1 MTMHVSNR
9 ALLAGAS
16 RLERKD
22 AAGGDGDHGALTKS
36 FESLH
41 KAFDQF
47 KEKNDARIDEVKK
60 GFDDVVRKE
69 QVDKISAALADMQK
83 TYDQEILALKR
94 AKTAAGEE
102 KAPELVEYGKKFNAY
117 MRGEYGD
124 ERFPREVK
132 EAAQKAMEAK
142 ALSVGSDPSGGFTV
156 LPEIDRMIDERIK
169 LVSPMRQ
176 YATVRQ
182 ISTASYKR
190 FVNEH
195 GATSGWVGEVD
206 SRPDTSTPTL
216 REIEIPVHEIYAKPV
231 ASQSLLD
238 DSFVNI
244 EQWLAQEVETEFSYQ
259 EGVAFIS
266 GTGLKKPTGILS
278 QTIAADTAAD
288 LAWGTVGY
296 YPSGAS
302 GDFDATATFNGL
314 IDMIYGLKPG
324 YRANASFLANRR
336 TWARARK
343 LKDTTGQYLWQPP
356 VQAGAPAQLLGYA
369 ANDMEDMPDMAANSY
384 SMGFGDWKR
393 AYTIVDRIGTRVLRD
408 PYTSKPNVQF
418 YTTKRVGGQ
427 VTMHEAYKLLKF
439 ATS

>member
-1 MTMHVSNR
+1 MAMHVSNR

-22 AAGGDGDHGALTKS
+22 ASGDNADLGALTKS
-36 FESLH
+36 FEAIN
-41 KAFDQF
+41 KAFAEF
-47 KEKNDARIDEVKK
+47 KEKNDASINEVKK

-69 QVDKISAALADMQK
+69 HVDKISAAIADLQK

-94 AKTAAGEE
+94 AKSAGGGEE
-102 KAPELVEYGKKFNAY
+102 KTPEQIEYGQKWRNWFRK
-117 MRGEYGD
+117 GESRD
-124 ERFPREVK
+124 FTESDLRE
-132 EAAQKAMEAK
+132 MEKK
-142 ALSVGSDPSGGFTV
+142 ALSVASDPDGGFTV
-156 LPEIDRMIDERIK
+156 LPEVDRMIDERLK

-182 ISTASYKR
+182 IGTASYKR
-190 FVNEH
+190 FVNLH
-195 GATSGWVGEVD
+195 GATSGWVGESD
-206 SRPDTSTPTL
+206 ARTATATPTL
-216 REIEIPVHEIYAKPV
+216 KEIEIPVHEIYAMPV

-244 EQWLAQEVETEFSYQ
+244 EQWLAQEVEQEFAYQ
-259 EGVAFIS
+259 EGVAFIL

-288 LAWGTVGY
+288 LPWGTVGY

-302 GDFDATATFNGL
+302 GAFDTTATFNGL
-314 IDMIYGLKPG
+314 IDMIYGLKAA
-324 YRANASFLANRR
+324 YRAGASFIANRR
-336 TWARARK
+336 TWAGARK

-369 ANDMEDMPDMAANSY
+369 AGDMEDMPDMAANSY
-384 SMGFGDWKR
+384 SMAFGDWKR

-408 PYTSKPNVQF
+408 PYTSKPNVLF

>member
-1 MTMHVSNR
+1 MSMHVSNR
-9 ALLAGAS
+9 ALLAGA
-16 RLERKD
+16 RRFERKD
-22 AAGGDGDHGALTKS
+22 ATGDNADLGALTKS
-36 FESLH
+36 FEAIN
-41 KAFDQF
+41 KAFEEF
-47 KEKNDARIDEVKK
+47 KSKNDASITEVKK
-60 GFDDVVRKE
+60 GFDDVVRRDEVK
-69 QVDKISAALADMQK
+69 KISDAIEEAK
-83 TYDQEILALKR
+83 KVYDAEILALKR
-94 AKTAAGEE
+94 AKTAAGGGEE
-102 KAPELVEYGKKFNAY
+102 KTPEQIEYGQKWRNWFRK
-117 MRGEYGD
+117 GESRD
-124 ERFPREVK
+124 FTENDLRE
-132 EAAQKAMEAK
+132 MEKK
-142 ALSVGSDPSGGFTV
+142 ALSVASDPDGGFTV
-156 LPEIDRMIDERIK
+156 LPEVDRMIDERLK

-182 ISTASYKR
+182 IGTASYKR
-190 FVNEH
+190 FVNLH
-195 GATSGWVGEVD
+195 GAASGWVGESD
-206 SRPDTSTPTL
+206 ARTATATPTL
-216 REIEIPVHEIYAKPV
+216 KEIEIPVHEIYAMPV

-244 EQWLAQEVETEFSYQ
+244 EQWLAAEVELEFSYQ

-302 GDFDATATFNGL
+302 GAFDATVTFNGL

-336 TWARARK
+336 TWAAARK

-384 SMGFGDWKR
+384 SMAFGDWKR

-408 PYTSKPNVQF
+408 PYTSKPNVLF

>member
-9 ALLAGAS
+9 ALLAGAP

-22 AAGGDGDHGALTKS
+22 ADGGNADLGLLTKS
-36 FESLH
+36 FEAIN
-41 KAFDQF
+41 KAFTEF
-47 KEKNDARIDEVKK
+47 KEKNDASITEVKK

-69 QVDKISAALADMQK
+69 QVDKISAAIADMQK

-94 AKTAAGEE
+94 AKTAAGGEE
-102 KAPELVEYGKKFNAY
+102 KTPDQIEHKKGFE
-117 MRGEYGD
+117 RWFRKGESRD
-124 ERFPREVK
+124 FTENDLRDLEK
-132 EAAQKAMEAK
+132 K
-142 ALSVGSDPSGGFTV
+142 ALSVASDPDGGFTV
-156 LPEIDRMIDERIK
+156 LPEIDRAIDERLK

-176 YATVRQ
+176 YASVRQ
-182 ISTASYKR
+182 IGTASYKR
-190 FVNEH
+190 FVNLH
-195 GATSGWVGEVD
+195 GATSGWVGESD
-206 SRPDTSTPTL
+206 SRTSTSTPTL
-216 REIEIPVHEIYAKPV
+216 KEIEIPVHEIYAMPV

-244 EQWLAQEVETEFSYQ
+244 EQWLAAEVEQEFAYQ

-288 LAWGTVGY
+288 LAWGSVGY
-296 YPSGAS
+296 YVSGAS
-302 GDFDATATFNGL
+302 GAFDATATFNGL
-314 IDMIYGLKPG
+314 IDIIYGLKAA
-324 YRANASFLANRR
+324 YRAGASFIANRR
-336 TWARARK
+336 TWAGARK

-356 VQAGAPAQLLGYA
+356 VQAGAPSMMLGYA

-384 SMGFGDWKR
+384 SMAFGDWRK

-408 PYTSKPNVQF
+408 PYTSKPNVLF

-439 ATS
+439 GTS

>member
-22 AAGGDGDHGALTKS
+22 ASGDNADLGLLTKS
-36 FESLH
+36 FEAIN
-41 KAFDQF
+41 KAFSEF
-47 KEKNDARIDEVKK
+47 KEKNDASITEVKK

-69 QVDKISAALADMQK
+69 QVDKISAAIADMQK

-94 AKTAAGEE
+94 AKTAVGEE

-132 EAAQKAMEAK
+132 DAAQKAVEAK

-156 LPEIDRMIDERIK
+156 MPEVDRVIDERIK
-169 LVSPMRQ
+169 LVSPFRSL
-176 YATVRQ
+176 ATVRQ

-190 FVNEH
+190 FVNQH

-206 SRPDTSTPTL
+206 SRTSTTTPTL
-216 REIEIPVHEIYAKPV
+216 VEVEIPVHEIYAMPV

-238 DSFVNI
+238 DSFVNV
-244 EQWLAQEVETEFSYQ
+244 EQWLAAEVELEFAYQ

-288 LAWGTVGY
+288 LAWGSVGY
-296 YPSGAS
+296 YVSGAS
-302 GDFDATATFNGL
+302 GAFDGTVTFNGL
-314 IDMIYGLKPG
+314 IDMIYGLKAA
-324 YRANASFLANRR
+324 YRANASFIANRR
-336 TWARARK
+336 TWAGARK

-356 VQAGAPAQLLGYA
+356 VQAGAPAMLLGYA

-384 SMGFGDWKR
+384 SMAFGDWRK

-408 PYTSKPNVQF
+408 PYTSKPNVLF

-439 ATS
+439 GTS